1 MSLFRY
7 FEPIKDGTSNVCKQ
21 ASSTVSKNASSGAL
35 GVSEKEATKVA
46 EERTSISTQSSEV
59 GKKINNPVCREGKD
73 GHLSLR

>member
-7 FEPIKDGTSNVCKQ
+7 FEPIKNGTSNVCKQ
-21 ASSTVSKNASSGAL
+21 ASSIVSKNASSGAL
-35 GVSEKEATKVA
+35 GVSEKEATNVA

-59 GKKINNPVCREGKD
+59 GKKIKNPVCREGQD